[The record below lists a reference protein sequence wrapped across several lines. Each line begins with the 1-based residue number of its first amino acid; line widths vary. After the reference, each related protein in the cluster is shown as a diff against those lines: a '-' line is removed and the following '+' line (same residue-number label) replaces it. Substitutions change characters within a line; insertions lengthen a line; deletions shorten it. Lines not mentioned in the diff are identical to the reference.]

1 MDNRTMIGALAL
13 VAALAGTVQAE
24 TWYFTGNEETS
35 NVNAYTDPTVWK
47 NMSGAAATA
56 FNAADTYVV
65 TNFGPGETTATAH
78 AIIMHGGTFANGA
91 RLEVNGYGASGQRPV
106 QKILL
111 ASDCTSTTPAVFSR
125 GFYLG
130 HNAQMFCPAVANS
143 TNVIEG
149 EVTMDV
155 SNGGQSPYLKASR
168 KNQTLVFKNKM
179 IGAGR
184 DRGLL
189 VYPDADAGRR
199 NFTVKFLDD
208 VTWAGSIYLRDQGS
222 VIATTC
228 DYNVR
233 LVLGNISFNPT
244 VRVDGK
250 GLNSL
255 SQPMFN
261 ARTRMRIA
269 VDTVAD
275 TATIQGGLDS
285 AQFPLHDDT
294 YLEFPVDAT
303 TGNAGKMV
311 LTTRLYGSTNEW
323 IGVVLTGDLFGGTAT
338 NRFELMSVPVANPLN
353 ASSFHLI
360 NDQGL
365 DGSVVKFEV
374 VNGATYS
381 TLYAVVPP
389 MVRYTKCDSSS
400 QSENKGSYIE
410 SGDGWSNGSAP
421 QPGCN
426 YLVLPTNATEM
437 ILRPPDNDINAS
449 YTFRGDSLTI
459 ASNASLRCYL
469 HTLNVADLKLL
480 NGSALYCSR
489 CGGSESPGRLNVNGN
504 IDISGTVRIGT
515 YHSLY
520 MNFTNATFTGSGTID
535 FGGLWIADNATARY
549 RLWGDNSGFA
559 GKMIVRTAYRDANSV
574 PALNADYGELYL
586 RGRYALGSD
595 LPTPTP
601 DALTLTDF
609 AILWP
614 DESSYTL
621 YKESN
626 RGITCKGVARIW
638 TSGNY
643 YARIET
649 PLTIDGECH
658 KIGNGTLTLA
668 GAATAVTGGGT
679 DKFVI
684 SNGLLRVANAN
695 ALKGLAVYF
704 RVGTSLMV
712 MPDLTD
718 AELTA
723 KGLDLSGLD
732 DPITLAAS
740 FGGKIPFVETPV
752 ADRTEVPFGVTEY
765 GLLTVKATFAD
776 TLRSMLPTT
785 PPRHFAKGSIA
796 WTEKTVD
803 GLTTFGVRY
812 HRAGFMLSIR

>member
-1 MDNRTMIGALAL
+1 MKSKVMTRMCLMAAGVLLGLA
-13 VAALAGTVQAE
+13 AQAD

-208 VTWAGSIYLRDQGS
+208 VTWTGSIYLRDPGT

-228 DYNVR
+228 VYNVR

-285 AQFPLHDDT
+285 SQFPLHDDT

-303 TGNAGKMV
+303 TGKAGKMV
-311 LTTRLYGSTNEW
+311 LTTRLYGSTNKW

-353 ASSFHLI
+353 AAAFHLV

-374 VNGATYS
+374 VNDATYS

-389 MVRYTKCDSSS
+389 MVRYLKCDSSS
-400 QSENKGSYIE
+400 QNANRGTFIE
-410 SGDGWSNGSAP
+410 SAEGWSDGFSP
-421 QPGCN
+421 RPGHD
-426 YLVLPTNATEM
+426 YLVLPTNTTEM
-437 ILRPPDNDINAS
+437 ILRPPDSDISAS
-449 YTFRGDSLTI
+449 YTFPGDSLTI

-469 HTLNVADLKLL
+469 HTLNVNDLRMLD
-480 NGSALYCSR
+480 GSALYCSK
-489 CGGSESPGRLNVNGN
+489 CGSSAIDFNGN

-515 YHSLY
+515 YNNYY
-520 MNFTNATFTGSGTID
+520 MNFTNCTFTGSGTID
-535 FGGLWIADNATARY
+535 FGGLWIADNALANY
-549 RLWGDNSGFA
+549 RLGTANPDFT
-559 GKMIVRTAYRDANSV
+559 GKMIVCTAYRDSKSV
-574 PALNADYGELYL
+574 PAYNADYGMLHIWE
-586 RGRYALGSD
+586 ANVLGAD

-601 DALTLTDF
+601 DAITVTDYAFLWVDRSTTL
-609 AILWP
+609 A
-614 DESSYTL
+614 
-621 YKESN
+621 KASN
-626 RGITCKGVARIW
+626 RGVTIKDCGRIW
-638 TSGNY
+638 QSSNVDF
-643 YARIET
+643 RMET
-649 PLTIDGECH
+649 MLTVDGECY
-658 KIGNGTLTLA
+658 KDGTGVLTLA
-668 GAATAVTGGGT
+668 GEAAAVTGGGA
-679 DKFVI
+679 DKFFVT
-684 SNGLLRVANAN
+684 NGTLCVASAN
-695 ALKGLAVYF
+695 ALKGLALHFYRGTGTHL
-704 RVGTSLMV
+704 RVLPNLDDDEFTG
-712 MPDLTD
+712 
-718 AELTA
+718 
-723 KGLDLSGLD
+723 KGLDLSDLD
-732 DPITLAAS
+732 TPLTLAPEVGS
-740 FGGKIPFVETPV
+740 KIPFLDTPV
-752 ADRTEVPFGVTEY
+752 AARPEAPFGTTEY
-765 GLLTVKATFAD
+765 GVFTVKTTFAD
-776 TLRSMLPTT
+776 TLRAMLPAT
-785 PPRHFAKGSIA
+785 PPRHFSNGRIS
-796 WTEKTVD
+796 WTEKTVGD
-803 GLTTFGVRY
+803 LTTFG
-812 HRAGFMLSIR
+812 IRCRRPAFTLIIK

>member
-1 MDNRTMIGALAL
+1 MDKRMMTVALAL
-13 VAALAGTVQAE
+13 VTALAGFVQAE

-208 VTWAGSIYLRDQGS
+208 VTWDGSIYLRDQGS

-285 AQFPLHDDT
+285 SQFPLHDDT

-303 TGNAGKMV
+303 TGKAGKMV

-338 NRFELMSVPVANPLN
+338 NRFALMSVPVANPPN
-353 ASSFHLI
+353 AAAFHLV

-365 DGSVVKFEV
+365 DGSVVKFPPLPP
-374 VNGATYS
+374 APHP

-389 MVRYTKCDSSS
+389 MVRYTKCDGSS
-400 QSENKGSYIE
+400 QSENKGSHIE

-421 QPGCN
+421 QPGYD

-437 ILRPPDNDINAS
+437 ILRPPDDNINAS

-469 HTLNVADLKLL
+469 HTLNVADLRLL

-489 CGGSESPGRLNVNGN
+489 CGSSSLDVNGN

-549 RLWGDNSGFA
+549 RLWGDNSGFT
-559 GKMIVRTAYRDANSV
+559 GKMIVRTAFQNDNSV
-574 PALNADYGELYL
+574 PAINADYGELYL
-586 RGRYALGSD
+586 RGRYALGAD

-643 YARIET
+643 YTRIET

-679 DKFVI
+679 DKFIV

-704 RVGTSLMV
+704 RGGTSLMV

-718 AELTA
+718 ADLTA
-723 KGLDLSGLD
+723 KGLDLSGID
-732 DPITLAAS
+732 TPITLADA
-740 FGGKIPFVETPV
+740 FGGKIPFAEPAA
-752 ADRTEVPFGVTEY
+752 ADRPEAPFGVTEY
-765 GLLTVKATFAD
+765 GLLTVKATAAD
-776 TLRSMLPTT
+776 AVRAMLPTT
-785 PPRHFAKGSIA
+785 PPRYFAGGTLA
-796 WTEKTVD
+796 WTEASTEDSV
-803 GLTTFGVRY
+803 TFGVRCMRHATRIY
-812 HRAGFMLSIR
+812 LR

>member
-1 MDNRTMIGALAL
+1 MDNRTMTAALAL
-13 VAALAGTVQAE
+13 VAVLAGTVQAE
-24 TWYFTGNEETS
+24 TWYFTGNEETTDVS
-35 NVNAYTDPTVWK
+35 AYTDPTVWK
-47 NMSGAAATA
+47 DWNGTAATV

-78 AIIMHGGTFANGA
+78 AIIVHGGTFVDGA
-91 RLEVNGYGASGQRPV
+91 RLEVNGYGSSGNRPA

-111 ASDCTSTTPAVFSR
+111 ASDCTPETPAVFPR

-130 HNAQMFCPAVANS
+130 HNAQMFCPNVVNV

-149 EVTMDV
+149 EVKMDV
-155 SNGGQSPYLKASR
+155 SNGGQSPYLRAFN
-168 KNQTLVFKNKM
+168 KNATLIFKGKM
-179 IGAGR
+179 IGTGR

-189 VYPDADAGRR
+189 VYPAGDTDKR

-208 VTWAGSIYLRDQGS
+208 VTWTGSIYLRDPGNI
-222 VIATTC
+222 IATTC

-233 LVLGNISFNPT
+233 LVLGNISFNPA
-244 VRVDGK
+244 VRVDGR

-285 AQFPLHDDT
+285 SLFPLHDDT

-303 TGNAGKMV
+303 TGRAGKMV

-353 ASSFHLI
+353 AAAFHLV

-374 VNGATYS
+374 VNDATYS

-520 MNFTNATFTGSGTID
+520 MNFTNATFTGYGTID

-549 RLWGDNSGFA
+549 RLWGDNSGFT
-559 GKMIVRTAYRDANSV
+559 GKMIVRTAFQNASSV
-574 PALNADYGELYL
+574 PAINADYGELYL
-586 RGRYALGSD
+586 RGRYALGAD

-601 DALTLTDF
+601 DALTLMDF
-609 AILWP
+609 AVLWP

-643 YARIET
+643 YTRIET

-679 DKFVI
+679 DKFIV

-704 RVGTSLMV
+704 LGGTSLMV

-718 AELTA
+718 AEFTE
-723 KGLDLSGLD
+723 KGLDLSDLD
-732 DPITLAAS
+732 TPITLAPALN
-740 FGGKIPFVETPV
+740 GKIPFREP
-752 ADRTEVPFGVTEY
+752 AAAAMPEAPFGTTEY
-765 GLLTVKATFAD
+765 GLFTVKTTFAE
-776 TLRSMLPTT
+776 TLWSMLPST
-785 PPRHFAKGSIA
+785 PPRYFKGGRLS
-796 WTEKTVD
+796 WTEKTVGD
-803 GLTTFGVRY
+803 LTTIGVRY
-812 HRAGFMLSIR
+812 RRPALYISVK